1 MVEARRRNRIV
12 DAVLLGLIIVAASWL
27 GSLVYHNFLGGHV
40 ALEFADWTIP
50 VPEGTRIVE
59 YAAVPI
65 EERTE
70 RIELVRD
77 LVIGGYGD
85 DPNTAFYNAHDLAVA
100 ADGRVYVHDNGNHRI
115 QVFDAEGTFVRT
127 IGREGEGPGEI
138 GGGGELEITGD
149 KLIRSGDRRLSAWTL
164 DGEFLGDVQV
174 EDGKRLMLPTAF
186 DDGSLLAGYMGGR
199 LEDQPMYVRLV
210 NVVRVSPEGTLV
222 RDYAAL
228 RQASALFT
236 LSAGAGSIF
245 VQIPGEAPGFVATA
259 DGSIYLTPGGEY
271 QVLALD
277 GDGAPRWALR
287 VASSRVPFNDA
298 HKEAAILKR
307 PEDSDVVN
315 IDDYVQWPEL
325 NPALANDSRLGGHRP
340 LGLDG
345 RANVYVFPWV
355 EKDEDRDAWPVD
367 IYSPEGERLFAGLI
381 PIDHWIAALGE
392 FIYRFEEHPET
403 GEQQVVRYR
412 LVEPFE

>member
-1 MVEARRRNRIV
+1 MGERFSCVRATIP
-12 DAVLLGLIIVAASWL
+12 AASSAL
-27 GSLVYHNFLGGHV
+27 ASLFLSLS
-40 ALEFADWTIP
+40 ACSEPLEFADWTIP
-50 VPEGTRIVE
+50 VPEGTRIIE

-70 RIELVRD
+70 QIEVIKD

-85 DPNTAFYNAHDLAVA
+85 DPNTSFYNAYDLAVA
-100 ADGRVYVHDNGNHRI
+100 ADGRIYVHDNGNHRI
-115 QVFDAEGTFVRT
+115 QVFDPEGTFVRT

-138 GGGGELEITGD
+138 SRGGDIEVAGD
-149 KLIRSGDRRLSAWTL
+149 KLIRNGNRRLSAWTL

-174 EDGKRLMLPTAF
+174 EDGKRLLYPSAF
-186 DDGSLLAGYMGGR
+186 DDGSLLAGYMGPS
-199 LEDQPMYVRLV
+199 LENQPMYVRFI
-210 NVVRVSPEGTLV
+210 NVVRVSADGTLD
-222 RDYAAL
+222 RDYAAM

-236 LSAGAGSIF
+236 LSAGSGFIAL
-245 VQIPGEAPGFVATA
+245 QTPGEAPGFVATA

-277 GDGAPRWALR
+277 GDGASRWALR
-287 VASSRVPFNDA
+287 AAWSRVPFTDA
-298 HKEAAILKR
+298 HKEAAILSR
-307 PEDSDVVN
+307 PEDSGVVN
-315 IDDYVQWPEL
+315 IDDYVEWPEF
-325 NPALANDSRLGGHRP
+325 NPALANGNRLGGHRP

-355 EKDEDRDAWPVD
+355 EKDENRDAWPVD
-367 IYSPEGERLFAGLI
+367 VYSPEGERLFAGLI

-403 GEQQVVRYR
+403 GDQQVVRYR